1 MSDDSNYGTL
11 SSSHNVSL
19 GDVDGDGD
27 LDAFVDNRNQ
37 GNKVWINDG
46 TGNFT

>member
-11 SSSHNVSL
+11 SSSHDVSL

-27 LDAFVDNRNQ
+27 LDAFAANWADQ
-37 GNKVWINDG
+37 GNKG
-46 TGNFT
+46 GNFT